1 MAKTTLVAIEMGYG
15 HLRPAHA
22 LGERLG
28 APVLECDRPP
38 LADVDEQKQWSRA
51 RRFYEFGSRLSQLPV
66 VGGPLR
72 SALDSLTFIEPLHP
86 FRDLSAP
93 TAGTRT
99 LERMRQK
106 GMGGG
111 LVEHLG
117 RTGAPLLATFFAPA
131 VIADRAGCESV
142 YCVVTDS
149 DINRVW
155 APIEAARSR
164 IRYFAPSLRVERRLR
179 AYGVPGEHIEYTGYP
194 LPHELLGG
202 VELDALKRNLAAR
215 LVRLDPDARFR
226 QAYRDELQHFL
237 GELPADEER
246 RAPRLT
252 FAVGGAGAQARLAR
266 DFLPGFRGLIES
278 GRFRVTLVAGVRD
291 EVAEEF
297 RAAVAAAGLEP
308 QLGRGLEILIE
319 ADMPAYFRRFNR
331 LLATTDILWTK
342 PSEITFFAALGL
354 PLVFSWPMGVHER
367 YNRRWA
373 IQAGAGLKQ
382 SDPRFA
388 ADWIGEWLS
397 DGTLAAAAWSGY
409 MRLPKFGLYRI
420 VEKLEA
426 AQNK

>member
-22 LGERLG
+22 LAERLDT
-28 APVLECDRPP
+28 PVLQCDRPP
-38 LADVDEQKQWSRA
+38 LARPDEQAQWSRA
-51 RRFYEFGSRLSQLPV
+51 RRIYEFGSRLSQLPV
-66 VGGPLR
+66 VGAPLR

-99 LERMRQK
+99 LERMRQS
-106 GMGGG
+106 GMGRG

-117 RTGAPLLATFFAPA
+117 STGAPLLATFFAPA
-131 VIADRAGCESV
+131 VIADRAGCEPV

-155 APIEAARSR
+155 APIDAARSR

-202 VELDALKRNLAAR
+202 IELTTLKRNLAAR
-215 LVRLDPDARFR
+215 LVRLDPERQFR
-226 QAYRDELQHFL
+226 QSYRDELHHFL
-237 GELPADEER
+237 GELPEGEER
-246 RAPRLT
+246 RAPLLT

-266 DFLPGFRGLIES
+266 DFLPGFRGLIEA
-278 GRFRVTLVAGVRD
+278 GRFRLALVAGVRE
-291 EVAEEF
+291 EVAAEF
-297 RAAVAAAGLEP
+297 RAAISGAGLDSL
-308 QLGRGLEILIE
+308 LGRGIEILIE
-319 ADMPAYFRRFNR
+319 TEFDAYFKRFNR
-331 LLATTDILWTK
+331 LLAETDILWTK

-373 IQAGAGLKQ
+373 MHAGAGLKQ

-388 ADWIGEWLS
+388 A
-397 DGTLAAAAWSGY
+397 
-409 MRLPKFGLYRI
+409 
-420 VEKLEA
+420 
-426 AQNK
+426 